1 MFFFFQIESQM
12 TKAAEGENR
21 PRGHEGEEGGDGGDW
36 VCSGPIRDSLRSHVE
51 RVVDGAKERE
61 PVAVAGPGEVV
72 RVDWPGHDAGEALRI
87 IWNVIIRFKL
97 FM

>member
-1 MFFFFQIESQM
+1 M

-21 PRGHEGEEGGDGGDW
+21 HSRHEGEEGGDGVDWVDW

-51 RVVDGAKERE
+51 RVVDGAEERE
-61 PVAVAGPGEVV
+61 PVAVAGSGEVV
-72 RVDWPGHDAGEALRI
+72 RVDWPGHDAGETLRI
-87 IWNVIIRFKL
+87 IWNVVIRFKL

>member
-12 TKAAEGENR
+12 TKAAEGENGHSR
-21 PRGHEGEEGGDGGDW
+21 HEGEEGGDGVDW

-72 RVDWPGHDAGEALRI
+72 SVDRPGHDAGEALRI
-87 IWNVIIRFKL
+87 IQNVVIGFKS

>member
-1 MFFFFQIESQM
+1 MFFFQIESQM
-12 TKAAEGENR
+12 TKAAEGENGHR
-21 PRGHEGEEGGDGGDW
+21 RHEGEEEGDGVDW

-72 RVDWPGHDAGEALRI
+72 RIDGPGHDAGEALRI
-87 IWNVIIRFKL
+87 IQNVVIGLKS